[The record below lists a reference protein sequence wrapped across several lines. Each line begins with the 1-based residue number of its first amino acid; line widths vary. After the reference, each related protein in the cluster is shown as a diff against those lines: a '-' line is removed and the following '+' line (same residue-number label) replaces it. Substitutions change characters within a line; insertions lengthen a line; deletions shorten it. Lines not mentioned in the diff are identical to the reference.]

1 MREATMLAKETA
13 APGHD
18 SPAQEGTQSND
29 GNIQRPSKVMEI
41 DRRPYYLADCRH
53 SA

>member
-1 MREATMLAKETA
+1 MLAKETA

-29 GNIQRPSKVMEI
+29 GNI
-41 DRRPYYLADCRH
+41 RRPRKSWRLIEDPITWPTAGTVPNLVF
-53 SA
+53 